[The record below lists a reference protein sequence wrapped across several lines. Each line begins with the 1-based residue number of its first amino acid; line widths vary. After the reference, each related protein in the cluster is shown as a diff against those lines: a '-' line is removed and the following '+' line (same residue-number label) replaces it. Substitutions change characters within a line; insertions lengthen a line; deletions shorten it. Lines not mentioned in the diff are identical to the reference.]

1 MQVAGLAVV
10 VTGLAFE
17 DGSWDPSMHNN
28 MHVLLWAD
36 GACILK
42 FCCAAPPGSR
52 QVTMTDV
59 GGGRVAVCSAQSR
72 EETGLPRVVVVL
84 HVSPPAELRAVDTGP
99 GGIALRWFWS
109 ECVEDLA

>member
-59 GGGRVAVCSAQSR
+59 GGGRVAVCSGQYR
-72 EETGLPRVVVVL
+72 EEMGPQLRLRGTARLVVVL
-84 HVSPPAELRAVDTGP
+84 HVSPPSQPRAVDTLP
-99 GGIALRWFWS
+99 GGVAL
-109 ECVEDLA
+109 VLV